1 MDKNRF
7 ISDEEDL
14 AGLVI
19 IRKEQ
24 SKALV
29 PDNSIPDTIEFVSKP
44 EES

>member
-1 MDKNRF
+1 MEKNRF

-24 SKALV
+24 IKTLV
-29 PDNSIPDTIEFVSKP
+29 PNNDIPDTIETVATS

>member
-1 MDKNRF
+1 VDKNRF

-24 SKALV
+24 IKTLV
-29 PDNSIPDTIEFVSKP
+29 PNDDIPDTIETVIAL